1 VQSFQNSLT
10 LSAKGPLSIRHF
22 SPLFRPHFDWPDP
35 GNRDDITRPVPPVP
49 SIPPRVLIVAEH
61 ASARFGGEAILPLH
75 YFRFLRARGIE
86 AHLLVHDR
94 TRDELL
100 AVIDPADHPRLH
112 FVPDLPAHRWL
123 WAIGRR
129 LPHRIG
135 IMFTGTPMHLLTQF
149 QQRRLARQLVR
160 DHGLTVVHE
169 PIPVS
174 PKTPSLMH
182 GIGVPVVIGPMN
194 GGMTYPA
201 GFRHLESA
209 LERVLIGLGR
219 AASGLANAVI
229 PGKRHAAVLLV
240 ANQRTAR
247 ALPPGL
253 RAPVIEL
260 VENGVDL
267 TLWQAPERRSRPDG
281 ITRLLYMG
289 RMVDWKAIDLLLHAL
304 ARLVHQSDAP
314 RVHLDLL
321 GDGDQREALEELAR
335 ELGIEEHLSF
345 HGFLPQAECAQ
356 RLAACDALVLP
367 SLYECGGAVV
377 LEAMAMSKPVI
388 ATDWG
393 GPADYLDPTCGMLI
407 PPTNRETYISDLSR
421 AIGELARDADRRV
434 ALGRAGRAKVETH
447 YDWQVKI
454 DRILEIYQQAI
465 RRDQESR
472 S

>member
-1 VQSFQNSLT
+1 MSRS
-10 LSAKGPLSIRHF
+10 R
-22 SPLFRPHFDWPDP
+22 
-35 GNRDDITRPVPPVP
+35 
-49 SIPPRVLIVAEH
+49 PRVIIVADN

-100 AVIDPADHPRLH
+100 AVIEPADHPRLH
-112 FVPDLPAHRWL
+112 FVPDLAAHRLL

-129 LPHRIG
+129 LPHRLG
-135 IMFTGTPMHLLTQF
+135 IMFTGTPMHLLTQV
-149 QQRRLARQLVR
+149 QQRRLARRLVR
-160 DHGLTVVHE
+160 DHALTIVHE

-201 GFRHLESA
+201 GFRYLESS
-209 LERVLIGLGR
+209 LERLLIGLGR
-219 AASGLANAVI
+219 AASGLANALI
-229 PGKRHAAVLLV
+229 PGKRRAAALLV

-247 ALPPGL
+247 ALPAGI

-260 VENGVDL
+260 VENGADL
-267 TLWQAPERRSRPDG
+267 SLWQAPELRSQPDG
-281 ITRLLYMG
+281 VTRLLYMG

-304 ARLVHQSDAP
+304 ARLVRQPDAP
-314 RVHLDLL
+314 RVHIDLL
-321 GDGDQREALEELAR
+321 GDGDQRHALESLSR
-335 ELGIEEHLSF
+335 ELGIGQHLSF
-345 HGFLPQAECAQ
+345 HGFLPQAECAL

-393 GPADYLDPTCGMLI
+393 GPADYLDPTCGILV
-407 PPTNRETYISDLSR
+407 PPTDRETFISDLAR
-421 AIGELARDADRRV
+421 AISELARDPDRRV
-434 ALGRAGRAKVETH
+434 TLGHAGRVKVETH

-454 DRILEIYQQAI
+454 DRILEIYQQVI
-465 RRDQESR
+465 HRDQEPHS
-472 S
+472 